1 MFTGND
7 GDNMPGTDLLHYKEC
22 ACCKEQFPISD
33 MKQWRWR
40 MDKDFFCS
48 YSCYSKVYDKMYV
61 GSRVSS
67 RVSRPS
73 AMPVELERAIRSG
86 RR

>member
-1 MFTGND
+1 MFTEND
-7 GDNMPGTDLLHYKEC
+7 GEFMSGTNLLHYREC
-22 ACCKEQFPISD
+22 ECCKEKFPISD
-33 MKQWRWR
+33 VKQWRWR
-40 MDKDFFCS
+40 IDKDFFCS
-48 YSCYSKVYDKMYV
+48 FSCYSKVYDKTNV
-61 GSRVSS
+61 ASRVSS